1 MPSWDQF
8 DAPSKEYREQ
18 VLGHAARIR
27 VEALSKFAWTRYVA
41 SEDDVIGMIEF
52 GASAPAGVPYEKFGI
67 TKQAIVSRALK
78 LIGIAS

>member
-1 MPSWDQF
+1 MPTWDQF
-8 DAPSKEYREQ
+8 DAPSKEYRAQ
-18 VLGHAARIR
+18 VVGHAARIA
-27 VEALSKFAWTRYVA
+27 VEALVA